1 MEKWRLIDLGL
12 VEPLKAQTFYEAV
25 ASAIDKGLSLNTI
38 ILCQPKSPYV
48 CIGFHQELEREIDID
63 YCRINNL
70 PIFRRAQGGG
80 AVYLDEGQI
89 FYQIVARKE
98 SSIIPS
104 KIEDFFKKFLSV
116 TVYVYRQLGLQAE
129 FKALNDVIVNGKKI
143 SGNGAGQYGDNVV
156 ILVGNI
162 ILNLNYEVMARVL
175 KVPDEKFRDK
185 MVKSMRDWVTS
196 LKRELGYI
204 PDASKIKTLLIQGYE
219 EILGIKLIPSKPTEE
234 EEKIWE
240 KEIKPKHLS
249 KEWLHQEKEAKINQE
264 RAVKIANGVKVVQ
277 ADYKAGKLIRVT
289 AELIGEK
296 ILNLTFS
303 GDFFMIPENKLKDL
317 EKKLK
322 NLTLDKNCILEK
334 IKAFYEENKIQTPGI
349 KPEDFAEA
357 VMKLKKLAEGYSPLV
372 YPYTNHHDN
381 RS

>member
-38 ILCQPKSPYV
+38 ILCQPKNPYV
-48 CIGFHQELEREIDID
+48 CIGFHQELEREIDVE

-70 PIFRRAQGGG
+70 PIIRRAQGGG
-80 AVYLDEGQI
+80 ATYLDENQV
-89 FYQIVARKE
+89 FYQIVARRE
-98 SSIIPS
+98 SLIIPS
-104 KIEDFFKKFLSV
+104 KIEDFFEKFLSV

-129 FKALNDVIVNGKKI
+129 FKALNDVIVNGRKI
-143 SGNGAGQYGDNVV
+143 SGNGAGQYGGNIV

-162 ILNLNYEVMARVL
+162 ILDLNYEVMARVL

-185 MVKSMRDWVTS
+185 MAKSMRDWVTS
-196 LKRELGYI
+196 LKKELGYI
-204 PDASKIKTLLIQGYE
+204 PDVSKIKTLLIQGYE

-249 KEWLHQEKEAKINQE
+249 KEWLYQEKKDKIDQE
-264 RAVKIANGVKVVQ
+264 RAVKIADGVKVVQ

-303 GDFFMIPENKLKDL
+303 GDFFMLPESKLKDL

-322 NLTLDKNCILEK
+322 NLTLDKSRVLER
-334 IKAFYEENKIQTPGI
+334 IKAFYEENKVQTPGI

-357 VMKLKKLAEGYSPLV
+357 VMKLKKLAEDYSPLI